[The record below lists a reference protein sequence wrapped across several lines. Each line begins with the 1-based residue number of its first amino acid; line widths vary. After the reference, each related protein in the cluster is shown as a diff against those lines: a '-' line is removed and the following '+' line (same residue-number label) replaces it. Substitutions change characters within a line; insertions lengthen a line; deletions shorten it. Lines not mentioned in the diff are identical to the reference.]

1 MNKPSAPSPTLYR
14 LAFTREDFDYLR
26 HFVAAA
32 TGIVAGDDKYTLYYS
47 RLAARL
53 RLLGLP
59 DFRAYRDYLKQN
71 PETESI
77 ELVNSLTTNL
87 TSFFREPHHFD
98 FIREQIVPARSH
110 AGGKRLRIWSTGC
123 SSGEEAYSIAI
134 TLLQSII
141 DVAHWEIEIVA
152 TDIDSHVLATAV
164 EGSYP
169 RERVAHV
176 DAVLRERFFRRDPA
190 SDGARVSISEEPR
203 RLIQFRHHNLL
214 HPWPF
219 HRPFDLIF
227 CRNVVIY
234 FSEDTKRWLV
244 NRFAETLVEGGY
256 LFMGHS
262 ESLYRT
268 SDRFESCGNTVYR
281 LQADARARA
290 GAGGE
295 S

>member
-1 MNKPSAPSPTLYR
+1 MSKHSAPCPTVYR

-32 TGIVAGDDKYTLYYS
+32 TGIVAGDDKYSLYYS

-53 RLLGLP
+53 RHLSLP
-59 DFRAYRDYLKQN
+59 DFRAYREYLKQN

-98 FIREQIVPARSH
+98 FIREHIVPARRR
-110 AGGKRLRIWSTGC
+110 AGIKRLRIWSAGC

-134 TLLQSII
+134 TLLQAIL
-141 DVAHWEIEIVA
+141 DVAHWDIEIVA
-152 TDIDSHVLATAV
+152 TDIDSHVLASAV
-164 EGSYP
+164 EGVYP
-169 RERVAHV
+169 RDRVAHL
-176 DAVLRERFFRRDPA
+176 DAPLRERYFRRDPG
-190 SDGARVSISEEPR
+190 SDGAHVSISEEPR
-203 RLIQFRHHNLL
+203 RLVQFRHHNLL

-219 HRPFDLIF
+219 HRRFDLIF

-234 FSEDTKRWLV
+234 FSQDTKSWLV
-244 NRFAETLVEGGY
+244 NRFADALGEGGY
-256 LFMGHS
+256 LLMGHS

-268 SDRFESCGNTVYR
+268 SDRFENCGNTVYR
-281 LQADARARA
+281 LKPDAGGGERA
-290 GAGGE
+290 GVE
-295 S
+295 P

>member
-1 MNKPSAPSPTLYR
+1 MNKPSAPRSTLYQ

-32 TGIVAGDDKYTLYYS
+32 TGIVAGDDRYALYYS
-47 RLAARL
+47 RLATRL
-53 RLLGLP
+53 RLLGLT
-59 DFRAYRDYLKQN
+59 DFRAYREYLKRN

-98 FIREQIVPARSH
+98 FVREQIVPVRQR
-110 AGGKRLRIWSTGC
+110 AGDKRLRIWSAGC

-134 TLLQSII
+134 TLLQSIL
-141 DVAHWEIEIVA
+141 DVAHWDIEIVA
-152 TDIDSHVLATAV
+152 TDIDSQVLASAV
-164 EGSYP
+164 EGVYAS
-169 RERVAHV
+169 ERVAQL
-176 DAVLRERFFRRDPA
+176 DAAVRERYFRVAPA

-203 RLIQFRHHNLL
+203 RLVQFRHHNLL

-219 HRPFDLIF
+219 RDRFDLIF

-234 FSEDTKRWLV
+234 FSQDTKAWLV
-244 NRFAETLVEGGY
+244 NRFAEALVDGGY
-256 LFMGHS
+256 LLMGHS

-268 SDRFESCGNTVYR
+268 SERFESCGNTVYR
-281 LQADARARA
+281 MISDA
-290 GAGGE
+290 GAGDGP
-295 S
+295 